1 MAKHR
6 DDEVFA
12 GTLNGTG
19 TLRIRIDHAA
29 SETVVARIVAM
40 VEEASATKAKS
51 QLFIEKVEQYYSVG
65 VVGRDPRSV
74 LHPVRARRRPANRRL
89 LRAMTFMIV
98 ASPCAVVLATMPPL
112 LAAMANA
119 GRNGVLVKSAVVMEQ
134 LGSVSTVAFDKT
146 GTLTKGSPGP

>member
-65 VVGRDPRSV
+65 VVAATLAVFFIPFALGGALQPS
-74 LHPVRARRRPANRRL
+74 L

-98 ASPCAVVLATMPPL
+98 ASRAQSCWPRCRRYWRRWPTPAATACWSNPP
-112 LAAMANA
+112 
-119 GRNGVLVKSAVVMEQ
+119 S
-134 LGSVSTVAFDKT
+134 
-146 GTLTKGSPGP
+146 